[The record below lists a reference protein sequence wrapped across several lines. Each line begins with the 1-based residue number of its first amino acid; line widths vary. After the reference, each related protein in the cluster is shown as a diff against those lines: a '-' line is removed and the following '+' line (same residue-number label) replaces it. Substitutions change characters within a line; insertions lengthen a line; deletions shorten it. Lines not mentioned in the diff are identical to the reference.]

1 MTANAVFLVTSYL
14 DVFGIIIMHIEA
26 ALVNTN
32 LALDT
37 PGLVLFYEKLWR

>member
-1 MTANAVFLVTSYL
+1 MTANAVFLTASYL

-26 ALVNTN
+26 ALIDTN

-37 PGLVLFYEKLWR
+37 PGLVPFYEKLWR